1 MSLNAIGHAEVIVLL
16 KGSVESGKSFSG
28 GEEKKMVGASLG
40 LEKSL

>member
-1 MSLNAIGHAEVIVLL
+1 MNAAGHAVVIVLL
-16 KGSVESGKSFSG
+16 KGSESGKSFSG